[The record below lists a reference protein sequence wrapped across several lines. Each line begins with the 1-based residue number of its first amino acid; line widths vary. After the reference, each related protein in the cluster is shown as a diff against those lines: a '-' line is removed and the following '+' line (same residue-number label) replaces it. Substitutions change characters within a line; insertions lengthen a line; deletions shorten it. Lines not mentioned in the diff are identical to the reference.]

1 MRKKRNRIVTG
12 GRNPYSDEASEHAE
26 LYYKEIRKRNSDV
39 SKIAKNT
46 GYSETEIKEI
56 KSNYLVKEKLIMW
69 Y

>member
-1 MRKKRNRIVTG
+1 MRK
-12 GRNPYSDEASEHAE
+12 
-26 LYYKEIRKRNSDV
+26 KRNSDV